1 MVVAA
6 RRSSSARARVASV
19 NVEKSSRLDD
29 DVRGRVL
36 NAAVKLIDKVGLAG
50 VSMRE
55 VARAAGVSH
64 QAPYHYFADREAIFA
79 ALAEEGFK
87 ILSLRLDNI
96 MDTGEPAVE
105 RFVQAGQTYVEFAF
119 DHPALF
125 RIMFRPDVV
134 EMDRFPQ
141 VQECG
146 DRAFQVV
153 PTLVQACIAEGLP
166 AEPSVQALMIL
177 AWSIPH
183 GLACLMLDGPLPKKI
198 PDLFANREQLT
209 RDVMLAMRHLLVA
222 RSASASSASRKRA
235 STTPKREPAAKPT
248 RAARRTR

>member
-1 MVVAA
+1 M
-6 RRSSSARARVASV
+6 
-19 NVEKSSRLDD
+19 
-29 DVRGRVL
+29 L
-36 NAAVKLIDKVGLAG
+36 NAAVKLIAPVGLAG

-96 MDTGEPAVE
+96 MDTGEPAVD

-209 RDVMLAMRHLLVA
+209 RDVMLAMRRLLVA
-222 RSASASSASRKRA
+222 SSASSASRPPEPRMPRKSTSTSTSTTVKNATTKRA
-235 STTPKREPAAKPT
+235 PTTRTA
-248 RAARRTR
+248 RASRRTR